1 MAYLTKEEIIE
12 RILRKEINERII
24 INPLL
29 NPKQLGMNGV
39 DLRLSCD
46 LIIPQ
51 KIKINSIDALD
62 QKKSLNKTLKRFAK
76 RIKLNY
82 GESITLHPGDFI
94 IGNTFEYIF
103 LPASILAFLHGRS
116 TWGRL
121 GLIVHATAGVVHPNY
136 QGVLTF
142 ELTNLGPI
150 PIQLYPLMRI
160 AQLIFFEADTERD
173 KIQESQYSKNIV
185 CRMPRLEK
193 DYDRDFLIKLDSK
206 F

>member
-1 MAYLTKEEIIE
+1 MAYLTKKEILD
-12 RILRKEINERII
+12 RIMRKEIDERII

-51 KIKINSIDALD
+51 KFQINSIDALD
-62 QKKSLNKTLKRFAK
+62 QKNVLKKTLKRFAK

-82 GESITLHPGDFI
+82 GEFITLHPGDFI
-94 IGNTFEYIF
+94 IGNTYEYIF
-103 LPASILAFLHGRS
+103 LPSNILAFLHGRS

-121 GLIVHATAGVVHPNY
+121 GLIVHATAGVVHPSY

-142 ELTNLGPI
+142 ELTNLGPV

-160 AQLIFFEADTERD
+160 AQLVFFETKTELD
-173 KIQESQYSKNIV
+173 KIKESQYSKDIV
-185 CRMPRLEK
+185 CRMPKLEE
-193 DYDRDFLIKLDSK
+193 DYDREYLTKLESI
-206 F
+206 